1 MKLNLKKPI
10 AFFDL
15 ETTGVDVGRDR
26 IVEIAVVK
34 IMPDGQIN
42 YLPQKAGKE
51 NRLVLNPTIPI
62 PLESS
67 MIHGIYD
74 ADVKDAPT
82 FADYAPKLFKFLF
95 DCDLGGFNS
104 NKFDVPLLA
113 EEFLRSGIDFTLDG
127 RSLVDVQVLYH
138 MLEPRN
144 LKAAYQFYCGKK
156 LDGAHE
162 ALPDTIATYEIFGAM
177 LDHYKDKV
185 LEDGNGK
192 PLAPLINDVEA
203 VHALCERRKKADL
216 ANHLVYNDQ
225 DQVVFNFGKYK
236 GQTVKDVF
244 QRDSGYFSWMM
255 NAEFPLYT
263 KKVLKE
269 LKEKMKL

>member
-185 LEDGNGK
+185 L
-192 PLAPLINDVEA
+192 INDVEA